1 MRNTFLARWFQFWS
15 SLRLTVVCLA
25 FAAVLVFAGTLA
37 QVDAGI
43 YAAQAKYFR
52 SFFVRIGTWTL
63 PGTELRLPQVV
74 PGGYLIG
81 AVLLVNL
88 ACAHVKRFGFTK
100 RKLGLWL
107 IHAGLI
113 LLLLG
118 QLATDLFR
126 VESSMRL
133 TEGETKSYSEDEQ
146 KSELAIVDAAHT
158 DYDEVVAIPESWL
171 AKGME
176 IRHPRLPFAVR
187 VHRYWPNSVSVT
199 AQAEPGAPVA
209 TQGAGQR
216 IQFQEAPSTSKSD
229 RRNLPAAYVELL
241 SPTGSLGTWAV
252 SGWLDAPQAFT
263 YANKTYQIA
272 LRLARYYK
280 PFSLQLLAF
289 SHDKYTGTEIPRN
302 FSSQMRLRRPDTGE
316 DRPVLIYM
324 NNPFR
329 YGGETFYQAG
339 YDERDAR
346 ATILQVVRNP
356 GWLTPYVSCTLV
368 GVGLVVQFLTHL
380 VGFLRER
387 RET

>member
-1 MRNTFLARWFQFWS
+1 MFLRRLFDFWS

-25 FAAVLVFAGTLA
+25 LAAGLVFVGTLA
-37 QVDAGI
+37 QVDAGV

-52 SFFVRIGTWTL
+52 SFLVFWTL
-63 PGTELRLPQVV
+63 PGTSLSLPVL
-74 PGGYLIG
+74 PGGYLVG
-81 AVLLVNL
+81 AALLLNL
-88 ACAHVKRFGFTK
+88 ACAHAKRFGFTK

-146 KSELAIVDAAHT
+146 KNELAIVDTTRRH
-158 DYDEVVAIPESWL
+158 YDEVVAISESRL
-171 AKGME
+171 AEGKDL
-176 IRHPRLPFAVR
+176 RHPRLPFTVR

-199 AQAEPGAPVA
+199 AQTEPGVPLA

-216 IQFQEAPSTSKSD
+216 VQFQEAPPTSSTD
-229 RRNLPAAYVELL
+229 RRNVPTAYIELL
-241 SPTGSLGTWAV
+241 APTGSLGTWAV
-252 SGWLDAPQAFT
+252 SAWLDAPQAFT
-263 YANKTYQIA
+263 HANRTYQMA
-272 LRLARYYK
+272 LRPARYYK
-280 PFSLQLLAF
+280 PFSLQLIAF

-302 FSSQMRLRRPDTGE
+302 FSSRLRLRRPDTGE
-316 DRPVLIYM
+316 DREVRVYM
-324 NNPFR
+324 NNPLR
-329 YGGETFYQAG
+329 YAGETFYQAG
-339 YDERDAR
+339 YDERGAR

-380 VGFLRER
+380 VGFLKER
-387 RET
+387 REA

>member
-1 MRNTFLARWFQFWS
+1 M
-15 SLRLTVVCLA
+15 VCLA
-25 FAAVLVFAGTLA
+25 FAVVLVFMGTLA
-37 QVDAGI
+37 QVDVGV

-52 SFFVRIGTWTL
+52 SFFVAVGSWTL
-63 PGTELRLPQVV
+63 PGTELRLPQVL
-74 PGGYLIG
+74 PGGYLVG

-88 ACAHVKRFGFTK
+88 VCAHAKRFAFTK
-100 RKLGLWL
+100 RRLGLWL
-107 IHAGLI
+107 VHAGLI

-133 TEGETKSYSEDEQ
+133 TEGQTKSYSEDEQ
-146 KSELAIVDAAHT
+146 KNELAIVDAT
-158 DYDEVVAIPESWL
+158 RPDYDEVVAIPESWL
-171 AKGME
+171 ANRKE
-176 IRHPRLPFAVR
+176 VRHPNLPFTVR
-187 VHRYWPNSVSVT
+187 VHRYWPNSVNVT
-199 AQAEPGAPVA
+199 AQTNPGAPLA

-216 IQFQEAPSTSKSD
+216 VEFQEAPATGK
-229 RRNLPAAYVELL
+229 AAGRDVPTAYIELL

-263 YANKTYQIA
+263 YSNRTYQMA

-289 SHDKYTGTEIPRN
+289 SHDKYTGTDIPRN
-302 FSSQMRLRRPDTGE
+302 FSSRLRLRRPDTGE
-316 DRPVLIYM
+316 DREVLVYM
-324 NNPFR
+324 NNPLR
-329 YGGETFYQAG
+329 YAGETFYQAG

-380 VGFLRER
+380 AGFVRER